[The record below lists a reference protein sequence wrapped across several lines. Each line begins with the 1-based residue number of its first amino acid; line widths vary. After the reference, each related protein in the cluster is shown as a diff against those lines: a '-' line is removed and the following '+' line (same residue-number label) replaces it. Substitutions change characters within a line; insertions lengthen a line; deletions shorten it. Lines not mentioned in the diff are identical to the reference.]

1 MHNEQQ
7 KITQQIVQQSNKIQ
21 VVSGG
26 MVFTRF
32 LWQNKLNFQS
42 TIFVQRKVI
51 LIKVSKIT

>member
-42 TIFVQRKVI
+42 TLFVQRKVI
-51 LIKVSKIT
+51 LIKGSKIT